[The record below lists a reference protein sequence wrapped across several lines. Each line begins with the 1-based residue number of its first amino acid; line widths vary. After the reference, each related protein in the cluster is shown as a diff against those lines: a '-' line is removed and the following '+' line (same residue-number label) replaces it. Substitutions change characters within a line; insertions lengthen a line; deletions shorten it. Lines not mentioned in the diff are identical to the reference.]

1 MTGITTSGPAAPTDR
16 DLSELGELSTTMI
29 RLAQFADGRQS
40 VFEGSRI
47 GVVVTDLE
55 RNVQYANPAALRMF
69 GLESIAGLKLE
80 SMFPDET
87 ARAIL
92 RRQLDNRRHGLIG
105 NYCVEG
111 RRANNKPVLLEITGL
126 PVPNRHGEIVGALG
140 LFRDVGQQQLA
151 NRIHDLNREVSETEP
166 LLTGLAVALKTA
178 FDFDRMSVSRFS
190 SDNAHV
196 NAFFTYGHKEATGT
210 KRWYSLSPAQQ
221 AWLMDE
227 GAKVVPDIEKLMEQ
241 TLWRSYRGD
250 PGVQELLR
258 DGIKSSL
265 RRDVRSGAKV
275 LGSVTLMSRAVD
287 GFTEEQRKVF
297 EELPI
302 DATVLQALSLEEKL
316 SMAGRLD
323 LLKALSGCNTVRDA
337 CETLARKLVWNFGWA
352 HVSILRVDRTA
363 GSVNL
368 LAQDWI
374 ERKRIRLPDDYT
386 QPIDVGILGR
396 VVRAGAVQNVAD
408 VLKDPDYRRGVE
420 SAEVRSELCVPI
432 FGDGKEVRWIIN
444 VEDTRESAFAA
455 DECAA
460 LKEVAQE
467 VGGLMHRVSELYIL
481 TQCFEHAADPVFV
494 TDAELRIRRTNGAAA
509 RLLGFEAPDE
519 ISGDFAGLFEDPNV
533 RSRLI
538 GCAPGDLG
546 EFVMRRVGD
555 ADKGQPAN
563 AVGTVP
569 VFVSRQDFPAG
580 LTGSIFIAH
589 DTLAMRRTVE
599 LELLERA
606 AYEVAVETS
615 SPLAL
620 AICELESLVRTHPP
634 GDPLQTIAR
643 STVSSDQRRSVD
655 KVLRLLARVRHGY
668 SNLAMFNPKA
678 RPQPSELSNLSL
690 RAELEAIAAG
700 LAETDRVRVTVE
712 GDGALPSVRGDHFQ
726 IGTIFETLLS
736 ELLRYAP
743 ETTPVEAVLAARDGT
758 VEVRLRGFM
767 APASEGEEAAR
778 EWSRTRA
785 DLAIAKPLI
794 DEFMQAHHG
803 TFEATAMPDRRT
815 EFLLRFPVGAA

>member
-1 MTGITTSGPAAPTDR
+1 MTGTSTPGPAAPADR

-69 GLESIAGLKLE
+69 GLKSIAGLKLE
-80 SMFPDET
+80 SMFPDEP

-92 RRQLDNRRHGLIG
+92 RTQLDNRRHGLIG

-241 TLWRSYRGD
+241 TLWKSYRGD

-265 RRDVRSGAKV
+265 RRDVRSGARV
-275 LGSVTLMSRAVD
+275 LGSVTLMSRAID

-302 DATVLQALSLEEKL
+302 DATVLQALSFEEKL

-323 LLKALSGCNTVRDA
+323 LLKALNGCNTVRDA

-374 ERKRIRLPDDYT
+374 ERKRIRLPDDYA

-396 VVRAGAVQNVAD
+396 VVRTGAVQNVAD

-455 DECAA
+455 DECTA
-460 LKEVAQE
+460 LKEVAEE
-467 VGGLMHRVSELYIL
+467 VGGLMHRISELYIL
-481 TQCFEHAADPVFV
+481 TQCFENAADPVFV
-494 TDAELRIRRTNGAAA
+494 TDGELRIRRTNPAAA
-509 RLLGFEAPDE
+509 RLLGFKHAHQIRGHFDH
-519 ISGDFAGLFEDPNV
+519 LFEDPNV

-546 EFVMRRVGD
+546 EFVMRRVGE
-555 ADKGQPAN
+555 ADKGEPAN
-563 AVGTVP
+563 LVTTVP

-580 LTGSIFIAH
+580 LIGSIFIAH
-589 DTLAMRRTVE
+589 DTLAIRRTVE
-599 LELLERA
+599 LELLEKA

-620 AICELESLVRTHPP
+620 AICELESIVRTHPP

-643 STVSSDQRRSVD
+643 NAVSDAERRQVD
-655 KVLRLLARVRHGY
+655 KVLRLLGRVRHGY
-668 SNLAMFNPKA
+668 SKLAMFNPKA
-678 RPQPSELSNLSL
+678 RPQPSEMSKLSL

-743 ETTPVEAVLAARDGT
+743 ETTPVEAMLAARDGT

-767 APASEGEEAAR
+767 APASDGEEAAR
-778 EWSRTRA
+778 EWSRSRA

-803 TFEATAMPDRRT
+803 TFEATAIPDRRT
-815 EFLLRFPVGAA
+815 EFVLRFPGAGT